1 MDIEVILHSD
11 NTDETDIY
19 YKDTNSAHPKYS
31 KENLLKNL
39 AKRIIVF
46 VSNNEKSEI
55 TLKELKKLI

>member
-19 YKDTNSAHPKYS
+19 YKDTNSVHPKHS